1 MAFTNSGLVNYT
13 NISPFRNSPRNQ
25 STITKIVVHHMAG
38 VLTMDQF
45 DLIVHTPGRNMSS
58 NYAIDCNGKIGLFCP
73 ESDRSWCS
81 SSAWMDNQAV
91 TIETSNSTLGPA
103 WEVSAPVYERLVTL
117 CTDICKRNNISRLVF
132 TGDTSGSLC
141 FHYMTAQTEC
151 PGPYLKAR
159 ASDLC
164 NRVNA
169 NLSNPLYVTPTGIPD
184 SSYNTAFQ
192 YAQTGDYN
200 VNPDYT
206 QITPYLVTVD
216 RYTDS
221 INTTQLK
228 DIKVIGM
235 LIEAGYLYDLSH
247 VEQSS
252 YVSPKLDSQVKQ
264 AKSADIS
271 YGLFAYVRSR
281 NVEEATEEL
290 KWLRIYIQKYVPP
303 FGVWLKLEFT
313 SSKAM
318 NDMIIAKYK
327 DILERSGLK
336 GKIGFYVT
344 REQLDKV
351 SWDIWQEDFLL
362 WLVDPVT
369 DISSIE
375 QILTPEF
382 FDL

>member
-1 MAFTNSGLVNYT
+1 MTKVEYAVNWCISIANDNSHGYDWTHTTAKRWGPDYDCSSLIITAYEKAGIPVKSAGADRTYDMLPAFQKCGFVIVQGWNRQTGAGLIAGDVLLNVQNHTEICIGNGQLLKASSDYDRKQGDSSGTEIRIGGYYSYPWDYALRYSRPSEQYT
-13 NISPFRNSPRNQ
+13 GTATSFPNAF
-25 STITKIVVHHMAG
+25 
-38 VLTMDQF
+38 
-45 DLIVHTPGRNMSS
+45 
-58 NYAIDCNGKIGLFCP
+58 NYAL
-73 ESDRSWCS
+73 
-81 SSAWMDNQAV
+81 
-91 TIETSNSTLGPA
+91 
-103 WEVSAPVYERLVTL
+103 
-117 CTDICKRNNISRLVF
+117 
-132 TGDTSGSLC
+132 
-141 FHYMTAQTEC
+141 
-151 PGPYLKAR
+151 
-159 ASDLC
+159 
-164 NRVNA
+164 
-169 NLSNPLYVTPTGIPD
+169 
-184 SSYNTAFQ
+184 
-192 YAQTGDYN
+192 TGDYN

-216 RYTDS
+216 RHTDS
-221 INTTQLK
+221 IDTTQLK
-228 DIKVIGM
+228 DLKVIGM